1 MISFGGKQMGI
12 IMFVKH
18 LYHRFERDEVL
29 GRAAELAYFFLLS
42 LFPFLIF
49 LLTLIA
55 YVPIKQED
63 VLGVIRQYAP
73 GDTMRIIETNVLAI
87 LSEQHGGLLSFG
99 IIATIWFASNG
110 INAIVRAFNRA
121 YDVNENRSFFMARGV
136 AILLTLAMVFVIIIA
151 LLLPVFGREIGLFI
165 FSSYGMSKEFLN
177 VWNTFRFGVS
187 FIILFFVFSC
197 LYLAAPNVR
206 LRIRDILIGSLFA
219 TVGWISVST
228 LFSYYVSNFGNY
240 SAMYGSL
247 GGIIVLLIW
256 FYLSGLMIIIGG
268 EINAII
274 LQWRKSYLT

>member
-1 MISFGGKQMGI
+1 MEI
-12 IMFVKH
+12 IMFFKH
-18 LYHRFERDEVL
+18 LLHRFERDEVL

-55 YVPIKQED
+55 YVPVSQED

-73 GDTMRIIETNVLAI
+73 GDTMHIIETNVLRI
-87 LSEQHGGLLSFG
+87 LSEQRGELLSFG

-121 YDVNENRSFFMARGV
+121 YDVYENRSFFMARGV
-136 AILLTLAMVFVIIIA
+136 AILLTLAMVFVIIVA

-165 FSSYGMSKEFLN
+165 FSSYGLSDEFLDI
-177 VWNTFRFGVS
+177 WNAIRWGVS
-187 FIILFFVFSC
+187 FVILFFVFSC
-197 LYLAAPNVR
+197 LYIAAPNIR
-206 LRIRDILIGSLFA
+206 LRIRDILAGSLFA
-219 TVGWISVST
+219 TVGWITVSS

-240 SAMYGSL
+240 TAMYGSL
-247 GGIIVLLIW
+247 GGIIVLLVW

-274 LQWRKSYLT
+274 LQSDKNYVS

>member
-1 MISFGGKQMGI
+1 MGI
-12 IMFVKH
+12 IRFVKE
-18 LYHRFERDEVL
+18 LYYRFERDEVI

-55 YVPIKQED
+55 YVPITQED
-63 VLGVIRQYAP
+63 VLGVVRQYAP
-73 GDTMRIIETNVLAI
+73 GDTMRLIETNVTAI

-99 IIATIWFASNG
+99 VIATIWFASNG

-121 YDVNENRSFFMARGV
+121 YDVNENRSFFISRGV
-136 AILLTLAMVFVIIIA
+136 AILLTLAMVFVIIVA

-165 FSSYGMSKEFLN
+165 FSSYGLSQEFLTI
-177 VWNTFRFGVS
+177 WNTIRFGLS
-187 FIILFFVFSC
+187 FVILFIVFSC
-197 LYLAAPNVR
+197 LYLAAPNIR
-206 LRIRDILIGSLFA
+206 LRIRDILAGSLFA
-219 TVGWISVST
+219 TIGWISVST

-274 LQWRKSYLT
+274 LQWRKSFVS